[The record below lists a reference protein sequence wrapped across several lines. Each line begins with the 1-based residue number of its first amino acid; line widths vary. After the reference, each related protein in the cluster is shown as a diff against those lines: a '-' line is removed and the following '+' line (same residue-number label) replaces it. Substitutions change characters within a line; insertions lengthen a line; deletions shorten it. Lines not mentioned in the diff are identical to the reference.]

1 MERQAHLEASVEL
14 DGDDALYHKVIARW
28 LKYFL
33 TVTKDAVIE
42 ASKAKPVTDEDDG
55 ENPYM
60 ETSSAVDL
68 EL

>member
-1 MERQAHLEASVEL
+1 LEASVEL
-14 DGDDALYHKVIARW
+14 DGEDALYHKVIARW

-33 TVTKDAVIE
+33 TVTKEAVME

-55 ENPYM
+55 SNPYM